1 MSNRKLVVVLPNLSE
16 AHRGRIEAAA
26 RARGFDALFFKDVPD
41 ALPALREAEIAFGQ
55 SEALAQ
61 NAPKLRWL
69 CTPSAGVDQFAPP
82 GTFLSPDAVL
92 TNSSGAYGVTI
103 SEHIVMV
110 TLQLMRRQMEYAE
123 LLRDR
128 VWRRDLPIR
137 SIRDCRALLL
147 GTGDIGRETALRL
160 RAFGPKSLVGMNR
173 SGRNPGGLFDRIIAR
188 DELDGELSKTDLVI
202 LSLPGTAEAARVL
215 DARRLALLPDGALV
229 VNVGRGGAI
238 DQAAL
243 EAELRA
249 GRLVAAL
256 DVFEREPLP
265 QDDPLWACPNL
276 LITSHTAG
284 NMTLPYTVQR
294 IVEMFLEDFDNYCEG
309 RALAHRVDLKKGY

>member
-1 MSNRKLVVVLPNLSE
+1 MSKRKLVVVLPNLSE
-16 AHRGRIEAAA
+16 AHLGRIETAA
-26 RARGFDALFFKDVPD
+26 RARGFDALFFENVPD
-41 ALPALREAEIAFGQ
+41 ALPALAEAEIAFGQ

-82 GTFLSPDAVL
+82 GTFLSPDAAL

-103 SEHIVMV
+103 AEHIVMV
-110 TLQLMRRQMEYAE
+110 TLTMLRRQTEYAE
-123 LLRDR
+123 LIRGR

-160 RAFGPKSLVGMNR
+160 RAFGPKSLTGMNR
-173 SGRNPGGLFDRIIAR
+173 RGRNPGNLFDRIIAQ
-188 DELDGELSKTDLVI
+188 DELDATLPETDLLI
-202 LSLPGTAEAARVL
+202 LSLPGTAETARVL

-249 GRLVAAL
+249 GRLCAAL

-265 QDDPLWACPNL
+265 QDDPLWTCPNL

-309 RALAHRVDLKKGY
+309 RALAHRVDLKRGY

>member
-1 MSNRKLVVVLPNLSE
+1 MSERKLIVVLPNLAE
-16 AHRGRIEAAA
+16 AHRGRIDAAA
-26 RARGFDALFFKDVPD
+26 RARGFDALFFENAQDT
-41 ALPALREAEIAFGQ
+41 LPALAGAEIAFGQ
-55 SEALAQ
+55 SAALAQ
-61 NAPKLRWL
+61 NAPRLRWL
-69 CTPSAGVDQFAPP
+69 CTPSAGVDQFTPP
-82 GTFLSPDAVL
+82 GTFLSPDAAL
-92 TNSSGAYGVTI
+92 SNSSGAYGVTI

-110 TLQLMRRQMEYAE
+110 TLQLMRRQTEYAE

-147 GTGDIGRETALRL
+147 GTGDIGRETARRL
-160 RAFGPKSLVGMNR
+160 RAFGPARLAGMNR
-173 SGRNPGGLFDRIIAR
+173 SGRNPDGLFDRIVTR
-188 DELDGELSKTDLVI
+188 DGLDALLPETDLLI

-215 DARRLALLPDGALV
+215 DARRLALLPDGAIV

-249 GRLVAAL
+249 GRLFAAL
-256 DVFEREPLP
+256 DVFEQEPLP
-265 QDDPLWACPNL
+265 QDDPLWTCPNL

-284 NMTLPYTVQR
+284 NMTLPYTVKR
-294 IVEMFLEDFDNYCEG
+294 IVDMFLEDFDNYCEG
-309 RALAHRVDLKKGY
+309 RPLAHRVDLKRGY